1 MSRCRKVPDPTTEI
15 NCRHECACM
24 STLVAH
30 VSAQGDTSALQ
41 LTATAHTA
49 VSTAVYLYC
58 PLLLP
63 TIPVHYCNLLLPTAA
78 YCCPLS
84 LSITAVC
91 CCLLLPTVA
100 YCCPLSLLITA
111 AYCCLLLPTAA
122 HCPCPLLLPT
132 AAYCC
137 LLLPT
142 AAYCCPWAACV
153 SLYCYHA
160 TDLSCSGIT

>member
-1 MSRCRKVPDPTTEI
+1 MLERSLRLLPRRVHQRSKSGWKQSMSRCRKVPDPATEI
-15 NCRHECACM
+15 HCRDDCACI
-24 STLVAH
+24 SSLVAH
-30 VSAQGDTSALQ
+30 VSEQGDTSALQ
-41 LTATAHTA
+41 LTAAACTA

-58 PLLLP
+58 P
-63 TIPVHYCNLLLPTAA
+63 

-111 AYCCLLLPTAA
+111 AYCCLLLPTVAY
-122 HCPCPLLLPT
+122 CCPLSLSIT

-142 AAYCCPWAACV
+142 VAHGQLVCPCIVTMPLTW
-153 SLYCYHA
+153 
-160 TDLSCSGIT
+160 IT